1 VLKIFLKIRF
11 VPPHPNVPTCHHK
24 NCSPLFTLRVI
35 QLMIDV
41 FEDSIPAIK
50 RRKKLD
56 I

>member
-1 VLKIFLKIRF
+1 MLNIFLKNRF

-24 NCSPLFTLRVI
+24 NCSPLFTLSVI
-35 QLMIDV
+35 QLMVDV
-41 FEDSIPAIK
+41 FEEPIPAIK

>member
-1 VLKIFLKIRF
+1 MLNIFLKNRF

-24 NCSPLFTLRVI
+24 NCSPLFTLSVI
-35 QLMIDV
+35 QLMVNV
-41 FEDSIPAIK
+41 FEEPIPAIK